1 MSKQN
6 KGALS
11 SNNVQEKLSQGLA
24 ANKNNNRSRYVAS
37 RLPARSG
44 AVGASKATP
53 ATPHKNN
60 HEPLTSLAFPSWL
73 CYLKAPIVV
82 VLLRL
87 LLPVWSV
94 PVQVLVPALR
104 F

>member
-37 RLPARSG
+37 RLPKTITKRSR
-44 AVGASKATP
+44 T
-53 ATPHKNN
+53 
-60 HEPLTSLAFPSWL
+60 
-73 CYLKAPIVV
+73 
-82 VLLRL
+82 
-87 LLPVWSV
+87 V
-94 PVQVLVPALR
+94 P
-104 F
+104 